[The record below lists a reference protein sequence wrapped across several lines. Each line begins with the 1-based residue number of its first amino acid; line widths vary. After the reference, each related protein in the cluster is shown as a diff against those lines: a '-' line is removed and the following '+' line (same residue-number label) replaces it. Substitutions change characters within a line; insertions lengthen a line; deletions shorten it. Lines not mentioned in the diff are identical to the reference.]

1 MHSLLW
7 LLEWWDCLYPTKR
20 DKPSGTVNDKHWVDN
35 GEWK

>member
-1 MHSLLW
+1 MYSIDW

-20 DKPSGTVNDKHWVDN
+20 DKPRGEIHNKHWIDN